1 MSLWLYLPSLCHQ
14 SHSAWFLNVIIFF
27 PEAASLYQIQ
37 KKVNVGDSSFV
48 HLQVDSFTENSHHSY
63 RICCSNKFLIENIKM
78 YSAGC
83 TRHSNC
89 RNSAFFSD
97 LCVSSLYPCCP
108 PFLSRHWGHTMLHN
122 HFSQHRALW
131 KRGGRKMENG
141 SKCGL

>member
-1 MSLWLYLPSLCHQ
+1 M
-14 SHSAWFLNVIIFF
+14 
-27 PEAASLYQIQ
+27 
-37 KKVNVGDSSFV
+37 GGSSFV
-48 HLQVDSFTENSHHSY
+48 HLQVDSFTGNPHHSY

-78 YSAGC
+78 YSVGC

-89 RNSAFFSD
+89 RTSNQRSEYYVRSPLHCYTLMVRFFSTLSLYSAFFSD
-97 LCVSSLYPCCP
+97 LCVSSPYACYP
-108 PFLSRHWGHTMLHN
+108 PFLSRHWGHTMLHK